1 MRVSAVKRGVLN
13 DVVTIND
20 CKCEHVAKTCRVLRK
35 TTAKYVAV
43 SEVFVSYSSYTVYKA
58 SQALVS

>member
-1 MRVSAVKRGVLN
+1 MHVSAVKRGVLN

-20 CKCEHVAKTCRVLRK
+20 CKCEHVAKTCVLRK

-43 SEVFVSYSSYTVYKA
+43 SEAFVSYSSYTVYVA